1 MPGWTDNLK
10 DRPMPDFT
18 DLTGLACVASA
29 GAAAVSLLPGI
40 ARLSRLRLAV
50 LQGAVFVL
58 MLMPFGE
65 LPLAAYLRGAT
76 GDLSITTLVLTWCA
90 LLRPGYACGS
100 NDASN
105 RRGLLTLVT
114 LVALPLYPLSL
125 GLSAFDPYRLG
136 YGDPQFVAALL
147 LVALA
152 AWIRKHHLI
161 ATCISLATLAWT
173 TGWYESGNLWD
184 YLLDPW
190 VAIYALSA
198 IALHGMKLLLQRGK
212 AYQPR

>member
-1 MPGWTDNLK
+1 
-10 DRPMPDFT
+10 
-18 DLTGLACVASA
+18 
-29 GAAAVSLLPGI
+29 
-40 ARLSRLRLAV
+40 V
-50 LQGAVFVL
+50 LQGTVCVL
-58 MLMPFGE
+58 MLIPLGE
-65 LPLAAYLRGAT
+65 LPFAAYLRGAT

-184 YLLDPW
+184 YLLDPFLS
-190 VAIYALSA
+190 IYALA
-198 IALHGMKLLLQRGK
+198 VIMMQAVKALMQKDRLLGS
-212 AYQPR
+212 QPPIKG